1 MQMGALVGG
10 NAREQDVMMAALD
23 DIDRVDLHVTQV
35 LHRSAWCRRTVAEW
49 RGGLKPL
56 RPQPDASG
64 ASLGE
69 RIGLASNRAHQ
80 RGRMAC
86 TGWAELP
93 TPIRDCARW
102 PRISRAVAG
111 GSPPVS

>member
-35 LHRSAWCRRTVAEW
+35 LHRSACGLRTVAEW
-49 RGGLKPL
+49 HGGLKPL

-86 TGWAELP
+86 TGWAERP
-93 TPIRDCARW
+93 CQRQSEIAPD
-102 PRISRAVAG
+102 
-111 GSPPVS
+111 